1 MRTWK
6 RLSSQATREPK
17 QMPATDNDTPTD
29 ELSAKEDSVEFTAI
43 SDSALAKENGFI
55 FSKQN
60 EFFHFA

>member
-1 MRTWK
+1 
-6 RLSSQATREPK
+6 
-17 QMPATDNDTPTD
+17 MPATDNDTPTD